1 MVQNF
6 LTVAKRSFGLATT
19 DKTRAATLITTPAR
33 IEIVG
38 VPVLDDETALFQ
50 LCAQFHQLERIVQDS
65 WDLEDPEFW
74 GNLLEEQ
81 TVLSTKIC
89 NMRPTTL
96 MGYRAVARALVGW
109 LPSMQNDEIAD
120 LNGRDANLL
129 AFLLQH
135 LVEDDP

>member
-1 MVQNF
+1 MPNPSYNLQTHSRCATPSTTSPAIKP
-6 LTVAKRSFGLATT
+6 TVTPIGPKL
-19 DKTRAATLITTPAR
+19 TRASSTRDAT
-33 IEIVG
+33 
-38 VPVLDDETALFQ
+38 LFQ
-50 LCAQFHQLERIVQDS
+50 LCAQFHQLELIVQDS

-109 LPSMQNDEIAD
+109 LPSMHNDEIAD